1 MLNMHQKYNS
11 TTIYESVLDN
21 IESSPDGNSV
31 EKIIVKEI
39 EKKDW
44 SVYLTIHIQDTYA
57 QLSESSICDKIE
69 EFFAHHPAVRE
80 FSKPQIIASDGITH
94 LCKIGVEFYF
104 RSMRQYV
111 KFFYG
116 LLSLIEYIQK
126 EQYNDD
132 TIEVDSDSDPF
143 DGNWR
148 IKRATAIEN
157 LLTNAQSFDF
167 EEDELNSYLDNV
179 ETYKTK
185 WRLPILNES
194 VLDNIENN
202 DLDLNDRIKTF
213 DSGISYEKQ
222 IKVQLYSNQFKGK
235 SFDAEDKLNQLKE
248 ILDYWIPYIDGYS
261 DLSFD
266 AKW

>member
-1 MLNMHQKYNS
+1 MLNLHQKYNS

-21 IESSPDGNSV
+21 IENSPGGNSV
-31 EKIIVKEI
+31 EKIIAKEI

-44 SVYLTIHIQDTYA
+44 SVYLTIYIQDTYA

-80 FSKPQIIASDGITH
+80 FSKPQITASDGITH

-143 DGNWR
+143 DGTWR

-185 WRLPILNES
+185 
-194 VLDNIENN
+194 
-202 DLDLNDRIKTF
+202 
-213 DSGISYEKQ
+213 
-222 IKVQLYSNQFKGK
+222 
-235 SFDAEDKLNQLKE
+235 
-248 ILDYWIPYIDGYS
+248 
-261 DLSFD
+261 
-266 AKW
+266 